1 MGSCPDTDIDPKTEG
16 HIDDHHKDIKLI
28 ESKRKKKKKK
38 GKEEC
43 L

>member
-1 MGSCPDTDIDPKTEG
+1 MGSCSDTDIDPKKEG
-16 HIDDHHKDIKLI
+16 HIDDHHKDMKLI
-28 ESKRKKKKKK
+28 GINLKKKK